1 MKTLLI
7 IDPSLG
13 QARAYLAKT
22 LLGTAAHK
30 AHLEII
36 DNPNEA
42 ELAIVVGTAIPADTS
57 LNGKKV
63 YRGDIDRAVL
73 HPELFLSEA
82 KAKATPYTAPVAAP
96 AAANLAKGPKR
107 VVAVTAC
114 PTGVAHTFMA
124 AEAIETEAKKR
135 GWWVKVETRGSVG
148 AGNAITPEEIAQADL
163 VIVAADIEVDLAK
176 FAGLPMY
183 RTSTGLALKK
193 TAQELDK
200 AVVEAKPYQ
209 ASQGASTSS
218 QEGKKQNAGAYRHL
232 LTGVS
237 YMLPMVVAGGLCIA
251 LSFAFGIEAFKTP
264 DTLAAALMQ
273 IGGGSAFALMVPVL
287 AGYIAFSIA
296 DRPGLTPGL
305 IGGMLAVSTGSGFI
319 GGILAGF
326 LAGYVA
332 RAISTKLK
340 LPPSMEALKPI
351 LIIPLL
357 SSLVVG
363 LAMIYLIGKP
373 VSGILAGLT
382 HWLQTMGT
390 ANAVLLGAILGGMMC
405 TDMGGPVNKA
415 AYAFGVGLLST
426 QTYAPM
432 AAIMAAGMVPPLAM
446 GLATIVARR
455 KFDKGQQ
462 EGGKAAL
469 VLGLCFISEGAIPFA
484 ARDPMR
490 VLPCCIVG
498 GAVTGAISMAIG
510 AKLMAPHGG
519 LFVLLIPGAITPVL
533 GYLFAIIAGT
543 LLAGLAYAFLKRPEA
558 ELNTKTA

>member
-7 IDPSLG
+7 IDAGLG
-13 QARAYLAKT
+13 QARAWMAKT
-22 LLGTAAHK
+22 LLGAAAQK
-30 AHLEII
+30 AQLEFTE
-36 DNPNEA
+36 NPNEA
-42 ELAIVVGTAIPADTS
+42 ELAIVLGSAVPADS
-57 LNGKKV
+57 ALNGKQV
-63 YRGDIDRAVL
+63 FLGDINRAVA

-82 KAKATPYTAPVAAP
+82 KNNASAYVAPVAAAAP
-96 AAANLAKGPKR
+96 ANGGVKR

-148 AGNAITPEEIAQADL
+148 AGNAITPEEVAEADL

-176 FAGLPMY
+176 FAGKPMY
-183 RTSTGLALKK
+183 RTTTGLALKK
-193 TAQELDK
+193 TVQELDK
-200 AVVEAKPYQ
+200 AQAEAKPYQ
-209 ASQGASTSS
+209 PSGQTASTASD
-218 QEGKKQNAGAYRHL
+218 KKESAGAYRHL

-319 GGILAGF
+319 GGIIAGF

-332 RAISTKLK
+332 KAISQKVK

-351 LIIPLL
+351 LIIPLF
-357 SSLVVG
+357 SSLIVG

-373 VSGILAGLT
+373 VAGILEGLT

-446 GLATIVARR
+446 GLATLIARK

-498 GAVTGAISMAIG
+498 GAVTGAISMMIG

-519 LFVLLIPGAITPVL
+519 LFVLLIPGAITPVV
-533 GYLFAIIAGT
+533 GYLLAIIAGT
-543 LLAGLAYAFLKRPEA
+543 LVAGLSYAVLKRPEA
-558 ELNTKTA
+558 AAVAKAA